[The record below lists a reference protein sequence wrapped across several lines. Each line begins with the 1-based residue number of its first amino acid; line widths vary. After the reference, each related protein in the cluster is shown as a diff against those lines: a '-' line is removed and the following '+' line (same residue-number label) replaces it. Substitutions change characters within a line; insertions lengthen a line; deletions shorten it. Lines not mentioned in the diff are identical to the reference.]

1 MLIRF
6 LIKKL
11 DIFIIGDLNNI
22 LIYIKDFDSDYINI
36 V

>member
-1 MLIRF
+1 MLIKF

-11 DIFIIGDLNNI
+11 DIFIIEDLNNI
-22 LIYIKDFDSDYINI
+22 LIYIKNFDLDYINI